1 MRNIELSRIDGEP
14 LEACLFRPVTRRP
27 TPSFQQRLEDRQF
40 LEMEQAFRASGG
52 IASGDE
58 LAGRL
63 RRCSEQP
70 ISVLAR
76 WIVERRA
83 VSFPWQSQTLLPL
96 FQFDLSTMTLR
107 PAVIE
112 TVCELKD
119 VFDDWDLA
127 MWFARPN
134 AWLSDSSPVNLIE
147 VDAPAVLNAARADRF
162 IAQG

>member
-1 MRNIELSRIDGEP
+1 MMNIELPGHAGEP
-14 LEACLFRPVTRRP
+14 LEAWFFRPVARRP
-27 TPSFQQRLEDRQF
+27 MPSFQQRLEDRQF

-52 IASGDE
+52 IAGGDE
-58 LAGRL
+58 LASRL
-63 RRCSEQP
+63 RRRSEQP
-70 ISVLAR
+70 ISMLAR

-83 VSFPWQSQTLLPL
+83 VSFPWRSQTLLPL

-107 PAVIE
+107 PAVVE

-127 MWFARPN
+127 LWFARPN
-134 AWLSDSSPVNLIE
+134 AWLSDSAPVNLIE
-147 VDAPAVLNAARADRF
+147 VDTAAVLNAARADRF

>member
-1 MRNIELSRIDGEP
+1 MRNIELSGIDGEP
-14 LEACLFRPVTRRP
+14 CEAWLFRPMTRRP

-52 IASGDE
+52 LASGDE
-58 LAGRL
+58 LASRL

-70 ISVLAR
+70 ISMLAR
-76 WIVERRA
+76 WIVDRRA
-83 VSFPWQSQTLLPL
+83 VSFPWRSQTLLPL
-96 FQFDLSTMTLR
+96 FQFDLATMSLR

-112 TVCELKD
+112 TVCELRG

-134 AWLSDSSPVNLIE
+134 AWLSDFAPVNL
-147 VDAPAVLNAARADRF
+147 VDVDTSAVLDAARADRF
-162 IAQG
+162 IAHG